1 MVNIIKVE
9 KNTQQF
15 KIISSRGDDGAN
27 VVALINIAN
36 SKCNERCCVI
46 SLLYMLTLAD
56 CWYIHDITSSS
67 RTISDERFFTSLL
80 AVHQSSAI
88 INSVQSYFISE
99 IFLTLM
105 LILRECKIAHVL
117 CNPIILAA

>member
-36 SKCNERCCVI
+36 SKCSERCCVI
-46 SLLYMLTLAD
+46 SLFVIHAD
-56 CWYIHDITSSS
+56 PC
-67 RTISDERFFTSLL
+67 
-80 AVHQSSAI
+80 
-88 INSVQSYFISE
+88 
-99 IFLTLM
+99 
-105 LILRECKIAHVL
+105 
-117 CNPIILAA
+117 